1 MLCPLRRSHFES
13 VRHAAGRIETIDLT
27 MLDNVGSFS
36 ETPTRSG
43 SELKSD
49 IRAGKIAAA
58 REPGGQRQSPRPPE
72 PTPHHQEEI
81 TRRAGPWPHENPRR
95 AACTPHKKLRLP
107 EPMLQQKSRAAGPIP
122 HTGPWFKVQG
132 ATTHKNHQQLWPAVG
147 HAPRSH
153 KNLRPTGLTLQNL
166 GRPRWVSSPRC
177 ASANPRP
184 ARELTPC
191 TPPVSA
197 EHKPGL
203 NAPSLAAEAA
213 PITVGEAPGGGLHA
227 EVGLPP
233 GFPFHVRVLPLE
245 QRASTVA
252 TSVALPPIVPHSGG
266 DAVKSSFVPCGVVRG
281 ELVYTRDSTRGIVL
295 VRR

>member
-1 MLCPLRRSHFES
+1 MPRTPPVFIRSTARAS
-13 VRHAAGRIETIDLT
+13 PPSPA
-27 MLDNVGSFS
+27 S
-36 ETPTRSG
+36 ETESLHVF
-43 SELKSD
+43 E
-49 IRAGKIAAA
+49 
-58 REPGGQRQSPRPPE
+58 
-72 PTPHHQEEI
+72 
-81 TRRAGPWPHENPRR
+81 
-95 AACTPHKKLRLP
+95 
-107 EPMLQQKSRAAGPIP
+107 
-122 HTGPWFKVQG
+122 VQG
-132 ATTHKNHQQLWPAVG
+132 ATTHKNHQQPWPAVG

-191 TPPVSA
+191 TPPISA
-197 EHKPGL
+197 EHKARL
-203 NAPSLAAEAA
+203 NAPSLAAEA

-266 DAVKSSFVPCGVVRG
+266 DAVKSSLVPCGVVRG